1 MRSRQMP
8 AFAVVAAL
16 FAAGCGGSASA
27 DQPTTT
33 SGPVVVKVTLTEWGV
48 SLSRTAV
55 PANSP
60 VRLQIENAGKVEHE
74 LVLEPDGSSDEPF
87 EMAGVGGTTF
97 ESEIEAIHPGATVSV
112 TWKLPGKGG
121 YQLACHVE
129 GHFERG
135 MKASFT
141 AT

>member
-1 MRSRQMP
+1 MRSGGKL

-27 DQPTTT
+27 DQPATT

-48 SLSRTAV
+48 SMSRTSV
-55 PANSP
+55 PANRP
-60 VRLQIENAGKVEHE
+60 VRFQIENTGKVEHE
-74 LVLEPDGSSDEPF
+74 MVLEPDGSSDEPF

-97 ESEIEAIHPGATVSV
+97 ESEVEAIHPGATISV
-112 TWKLPGKGG
+112 TWKLPGKGA

>member
-1 MRSRQMP
+1 MRSRRKS
-8 AFAVVAAL
+8 AFAVVAAGL
-16 FAAGCGGSASA
+16 AAGWGGRGAA
-27 DQPTTT
+27 AEPPPTTPA
-33 SGPVVVKVTLTEWGV
+33 GVGEVGLTEWGV

-60 VRLQIENAGKVEHE
+60 VSFQIENAGKVEHE

-97 ESEIEAIHPGATVSV
+97 ESEVEAIHPGATVSV

>member
-1 MRSRQMP
+1 MRSRRILV
-8 AFAVVAAL
+8 FAVVAAL

-33 SGPVVVKVTLTEWGV
+33 GGPVVVKVTLTEWGV
-48 SLSRTAV
+48 SMSRTRV
-55 PANSP
+55 PANRP
-60 VRLQIENAGKVEHE
+60 VRFQIENTGKVEHE
-74 LVLEPDGSSDEPF
+74 MVLEPDGSSDEPF
-87 EMAGVGGTTF
+87 EMAGVAGTTF
-97 ESEIEAIHPGATVSV
+97 ESEVEAIHPGATISV
-112 TWKLPGKGG
+112 TWKLPGKGA